1 MAWNSTYQRAKDGV
15 HDDNRK
21 VLEEVLPAQRVPRC
35 VMKCR
40 YEYDYGYEYG
50 TSSAF
55 PRIVYLYRKFKSIIC
70 QNEEPKV
77 EKFPGKVQLK

>member
-50 TSSAF
+50 YKAVLPAQCVPISQIQIHHLS
-55 PRIVYLYRKFKSIIC
+55 K
-70 QNEEPKV
+70 
-77 EKFPGKVQLK
+77 